1 MQFQRQLLLM
11 SENVNLCVT
20 AAVSKL
26 MKKSPIVSVVVR
38 NSSALDPKVRY
49 LGERYKIAS

>member
-1 MQFQRQLLLM
+1 M